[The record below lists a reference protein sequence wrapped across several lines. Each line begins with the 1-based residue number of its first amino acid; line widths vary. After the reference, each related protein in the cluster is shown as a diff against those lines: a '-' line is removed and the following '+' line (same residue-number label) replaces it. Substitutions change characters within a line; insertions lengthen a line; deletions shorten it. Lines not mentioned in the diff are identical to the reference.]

1 MRRILNMALASVL
14 LSGLS
19 GLTLADEVDP
29 KAVLDKGI
37 KALGGEEKLGKSG
50 CYTVKAK
57 GTITFN
63 GNDNQIKTQA
73 TVQGLDHYRSEFEGE
88 FNGDSIK
95 GVTVVNGDKGWRK
108 FGDNMMELEGD
119 GIANEKRSIY
129 LAVLPTTLV
138 PLKGK
143 DFKLEAAG
151 EEKVD
156 DKSDVAIKVTGP
168 DGKDFK
174 LFFDK
179 ESGLP
184 VKLVARVIGFG
195 GDEFTQETT
204 YTNYKEFDGAKKAT
218 KLSSKRDG
226 EKFIE
231 QEVTDFK
238 LIDKVPADTFSEPK

>member
-57 GTITFN
+57 GTLTFN
-63 GNDNQIKTQA
+63 GNNNEFKTQG

-88 FNGDSIK
+88 FNGDAIK
-95 GVTVVNGDKGWRK
+95 VVTVVNGDKGWRK

-119 GIANEKRSIY
+119 GIANEKRTIY

-156 DKSDVAIKVTGP
+156 DKSAVAIKVTGP

-238 LIDKVPADTFSEPK
+238 LIDTVPADTFSEPK